1 MANPVRISS
10 HAPTSNLLLNLTRPA
25 TRMALFPQLER
36 IEMPLGSK
44 VYDEREEQN
53 FVYFPSSGIVS
64 LLYMMRNGNSA
75 EMAIVGSEGLVGFAA
90 LLGGL
95 STTTRAVVQ
104 VAGDGFRLKRRILD
118 KIMDSDPMF
127 RRLMLRYTQSLLTQ
141 FAQTAVCNRH
151 HSVEQQWC
159 RWILLTLDRSAAGQ
173 IKMTQQLIADML
185 GVRRE
190 GVSAVANSLKADGV
204 VDYSRGVI
212 DVIDRDRIEERVCEC
227 YGLIVEETERLL
239 PGSTKRLPPKP
250 LPKVASQL

>member
-1 MANPVRISS
+1 MANLVRIPL
-10 HAPTSNLLLNLTRPA
+10 HAPTSNLLLGLTRPA
-25 TRMALFPQLER
+25 TRAVLFPQLEWV
-36 IEMPLGSK
+36 EMPLGTK
-44 VYDEREEQN
+44 VYEEQEEQN

-95 STTTRAVVQ
+95 STTTRALVQ
-104 VAGDGFRLKRRILD
+104 VAGQGFRLKRRILE
-118 KIMDSDPMF
+118 KIMDADPVF
-127 RRLMLRYTQSLLTQ
+127 RRLMLRYAQTLLTQ

-159 RWILLTLDRSAAGQ
+159 RWILLTLDRGVTGQ

-190 GVSAVANSLKADGV
+190 GVSAVANALKSEGIV
-204 VDYSRGVI
+204 NYSRGVI
-212 DVIDRDRIEERVCEC
+212 DVIDRRRIEERVCEC
-227 YGLIVEETERLL
+227 YSLIVEETERLL
-239 PGSTKRLPPKP
+239 PGSSKRPPNRERTR
-250 LPKVASQL
+250 AIAQQ